1 MKKIAIAIITTLA
14 AGIFSC
20 DSDDKIEDPIYEF
33 VSFAGDESIDL
44 GEAADSEEGH
54 PLVVQL
60 WSFKPAVQDIT
71 VTIEVTGNNV
81 QKDVD
86 YTLTPS
92 ENVTIRKGS
101 LVSDTIW
108 IKTINNDAGN
118 ELERTF
124 DVKIKTV
131 SDPDIK
137 IGLGISDPKKSS
149 TTFKIQDD
157 ECSGNPVCVYNTALT
172 NTIDGGTDKPAA
184 AVVDKTNNTITLTGD
199 LINYGTFPDATL
211 TLTLTPSGASSTT
224 GTATFGEQETGT
236 DGDGYDYKFVEVG
249 TGAYDTEAATISI
262 KYDIYYMDGGWVYW
276 YTVTNVFSVP

>member
-1 MKKIAIAIITTLA
+1 MKTKAIAILTILA

-20 DSDDKIEDPIYEF
+20 DSDEKIEDPIYEF

-44 GEAADSEEGH
+44 GEAANSEEGY

-92 ENVTIRKGS
+92 DNVTIRTGS

-108 IKTINNDAGN
+108 LKTINNDAGN
-118 ELERTF
+118 ELERTIG
-124 DVKIKTV
+124 VKIKTV
-131 SDPDIK
+131 SDPNIK
-137 IGLGISDPKKSS
+137 IGLGITDPKKSS
-149 TTFKIQDD
+149 VTFKIQDD
-157 ECSGNPVCVYNTALT
+157 ECSGNPVCIYNTALA
-172 NTIDGGTDKPAA
+172 NDIDGTEKPATG
-184 AVVDKTNNTITLTGD
+184 VVDKTNNTVTLTGD
-199 LINYGTFPDATL
+199 LINYGVFPDATL
-211 TLTLTPSGASSTT
+211 TLTLTPTGAGSTT

-236 DGDGYDYKFVEVG
+236 DGDGYNYKFVEVG

-262 KYDIYYMDGGWVYW
+262 EYDIYYLDGGWVYW
-276 YTVTNVFSVP
+276 YSVTNVFSVP

>member
-1 MKKIAIAIITTLA
+1 MKTKAIAILTILA

-20 DSDDKIEDPIYEF
+20 DSDEKIEDPIYEF

-44 GEAADSEEGH
+44 GEAANSEEGH

-92 ENVTIRKGS
+92 DNVTIRTGS

-108 IKTINNDAGN
+108 LKTINNDAGN
-118 ELERTF
+118 ELERTIG
-124 DVKIKTV
+124 VKIKTV

-137 IGLGISDPKKSS
+137 IGLGITDPKKSS
-149 TTFKIQDD
+149 VTFKIQDD
-157 ECSGNPVCVYNTALT
+157 ECSGNPVCIYNTALA
-172 NTIDGGTDKPAA
+172 NDVDGTEKPATG
-184 AVVDKTNNTITLTGD
+184 VVDKTNNTVTLTGD
-199 LINYGTFPDATL
+199 LINYGVFPDATL
-211 TLTLTPSGASSTT
+211 TLTLTPTGAGSTT

-236 DGDGYDYKFVEVG
+236 DGDGYNYKFVEVG

-262 KYDIYYMDGGWVYW
+262 EYDIYYLDGGWVYW
-276 YTVTNVFSVP
+276 YSVTNVFSVP